1 MAGISVKERM
11 DRQWF
16 GNKGLGSIFHPVTA
30 EGSFT
35 LILYVVAII
44 VAGAKFNFD
53 LSGSSLYNFLSIVLP
68 ISLLF
73 ILVGYVKRKK

>member
-1 MAGISVKERM
+1 MPSARERLN
-11 DRQWF
+11 RPWF

-35 LILYVVAII
+35 VILYVVAII
-44 VAGAKFNFD
+44 VAGARFNFD
-53 LSGSSLYNFLSIVLP
+53 LSGNNLYSFFSIILP

-73 ILVGYVKRKK
+73 VLVGYVKRKK